1 VIITGYIIGFI
12 AGFFIGAFVMYRGAQ
27 HDAKEITSSAST
39 NSAMADITR
48 AFDDGF
54 TAGGMGVVPKDIAWR
69 EWQRR
74 Q

>member
-1 VIITGYIIGFI
+1 
-12 AGFFIGAFVMYRGAQ
+12 MYRGAQ
-27 HDAKEITSSAST
+27 HDAKEIAPSAST
-39 NSAMADITR
+39 NSAMADIAR